1 MSTHTVK
8 AECEITFRPAGLQD
22 DETAYPTLEITYR
35 FAKGSPAM
43 GPTYESGGEPA
54 DPDEIELI
62 SVKLI
67 DSCGLTP
74 TQQQLTEWAEDWLAS
89 DDGYGAACANAR
101 DDIDAARESARESA
115 REDRQMERFDD

>member
-54 DPDEIELI
+54 DPDEIEFI
-62 SVKLI
+62 SAKLI
-67 DSCGLTP
+67 DGDGTLP
-74 TQQQLTEWAEDWLAS
+74 TQEQIDEWAEEWLAS
-89 DDGYGAACANAR
+89 DYGYEKACEL
-101 DDIDAARESARESA
+101 AREPDTGE
-115 REDRQMERFDD
+115 